1 MKQEEK
7 LELVRFLIFLRGKL
21 QNLSIELLMLGE
33 DPSKVDAA
41 EKKLAGHINRL
52 RVNLMRSWQGSAA
65 NLMTDL
71 RQRNE
76 RAQRRLRELKESR
89 DRVRAGQEGHLPAR
103 RARQAGPPDRA
114 R

>member
-1 MKQEEK
+1 MTQEEK

-33 DPSKVDAA
+33 DPAQVDAA

-52 RVNLMRSWQGSAA
+52 RINLMQNWQGNAA
-65 NLMTDL
+65 NLMDDL
-71 RQRNE
+71 RKRNE

-89 DRVRAGQEGHLPAR
+89 DRAGKIADILAEIDQGMQTVLNLLP
-103 RARQAGPPDRA
+103 
-114 R
+114 